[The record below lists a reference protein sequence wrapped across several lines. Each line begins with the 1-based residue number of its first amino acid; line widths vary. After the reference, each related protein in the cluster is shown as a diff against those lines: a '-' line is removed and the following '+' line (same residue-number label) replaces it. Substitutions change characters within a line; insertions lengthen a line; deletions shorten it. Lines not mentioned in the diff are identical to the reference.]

1 VSEVMSTDDSELE
14 EIRAARRAEIQR
26 QIEARA
32 DEQLQSEEQQ
42 AVASQEASALAE
54 AMRIILTPEARQRL
68 ANVELT
74 REDVALG
81 VKRHLVNMHNE
92 GRLNVPVDDQTLK
105 AVLARLNSNRRDSK
119 IRRI

>member
-1 VSEVMSTDDSELE
+1 MSEVMSTDDSELE

-105 AVLARLNSNRRDSK
+105 AVLARLNSNRRDSN

>member
-1 VSEVMSTDDSELE
+1 MSTDDSELE

>member
-1 VSEVMSTDDSELE
+1 MSEIMSTDDSELE
-14 EIRAARRAEIQR
+14 RIRAARRAEIQQ

-42 AVASQEASALAE
+42 AVATQEATALAE
-54 AMRIILTPEARQRL
+54 AMRVILTPEARQRL
-68 ANVELT
+68 ATLELT
-74 REDVALG
+74 RDEVALG

-92 GRLNVPVDDQTLK
+92 GRLKVPVDDQTLK
-105 AVLARLNSNRRDSK
+105 AVLTRLNSNRRDST

>member
-1 VSEVMSTDDSELE
+1 MSTDDSELE
-14 EIRAARRAEIQR
+14 RIRAARRAEIQQ

-42 AVASQEASALAE
+42 AVATQEATALAE
-54 AMRIILTPEARQRL
+54 AMRVILTPEARQRL
-68 ANVELT
+68 ATLELT
-74 REDVALG
+74 RDEVALG

-92 GRLNVPVDDQTLK
+92 GRLKVPVDDQTLK
-105 AVLARLNSNRRDSK
+105 AVLARLNSNRRDST